1 MCVLFLSAGVDYE
14 YKVVNLLKGEQS
26 DPGVFSLKAG
36 CNKVMLMQGLVWKVA
51 NRLIFMRSRIR
62 QA

>member
-26 DPGVFSLKAG
+26 DPGVLCWYYYLCYLLPYATI
-36 CNKVMLMQGLVWKVA
+36 A
-51 NRLIFMRSRIR
+51 
-62 QA
+62 